1 MVRANSI
8 DETGEQS
15 GDFVAPDHSSV
26 LAALAEENGAWLAST
41 DQDFRR
47 FPGLRWINPS
57 Q

>member
-1 MVRANSI
+1 MRANSI